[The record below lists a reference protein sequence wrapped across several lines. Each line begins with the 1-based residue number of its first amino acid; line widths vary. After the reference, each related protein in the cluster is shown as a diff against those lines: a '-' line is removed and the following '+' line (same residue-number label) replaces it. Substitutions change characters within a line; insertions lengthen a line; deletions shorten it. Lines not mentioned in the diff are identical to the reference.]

1 LHDHGLVALLLLLF
15 LLVVFGGLAAL
26 VGVVLSAARKQ
37 QQRATDAFQA
47 WALHS
52 GWQLYVGDVPTPW
65 RDRLS
70 HLRRFYIR
78 RLVRGTARGLAVAAA
93 DCGYE
98 EQGVVVDGVQQ
109 TNHRDLA
116 VFTALLPGMWPD
128 IEVRPRGLGSRI
140 MRSLGV
146 RAAIDTG
153 YPAFDQRFLV
163 EVHDPSVVPALLSPG
178 LVDAHVRGQA
188 PPWSIRGGELL
199 ITEDVELTP
208 ELIGPGIDR
217 LLWLAAMLGHRG

>member
-1 LHDHGLVALLLLLF
+1 LHDHGLVTPF
-15 LLVVFGGLAAL
+15 LILVVMVIFGGVA
-26 VGVVLSAARKQ
+26 GVVGLIIAAAKKQ
-37 QQRATDAFQA
+37 QQRTNDAFHA
-47 WALHS
+47 WALNS

-98 EQGVVVDGVQQ
+98 KQGAIVDGVQQ
-109 TNHRDLA
+109 MDRRDLA
-116 VFTALLPGMWPD
+116 VFTALLPGRWPD
-128 IEVRPRGLGSRI
+128 IEVRPRGLGSRV
-140 MRSLGV
+140 MRSLGA
-146 RAAIDTG
+146 RAQIGTG
-153 YPAFDQRFLV
+153 YPAFDQRFHV
-163 EVHDPSVVPALLSPG
+163 ETQDPGVVPALLSPA
-178 LVDAHVRGQA
+178 LVDAHVRDQA

-199 ITEDVELTP
+199 ITEDVRLSP
-208 ELIGPGIDR
+208 ERFGPGIDR